1 MSSAPD
7 RSQSSVSQCEGGSPN
22 SDLLVPHWLVRR
34 VFPNPTG
41 REGETVAPVSSSAPS
56 VASQTSARP
65 AGRST
70 VPEGQRRDS
79 EGGDDGNDF
88 KDGSGSFRS
97 APGPPSRAYRR
108 SFFGNFAA
116 PAGIATPTPR
126 RRFKELGWEWARS
139 IELVKAVIFLYL
151 TPLFDLCFT
160 RYAGRKTNDDTAE
173 VRDRMAL
180 E

>member
-1 MSSAPD
+1 M
-7 RSQSSVSQCEGGSPN
+7 
-22 SDLLVPHWLVRR
+22 
-34 VFPNPTG
+34 
-41 REGETVAPVSSSAPS
+41 APVSSSAPS

-108 SFFGNFAA
+108 SFFGNFATA
-116 PAGIATPTPR
+116 AEIATPTAR
-126 RRFKELGWEWARS
+126 GRFKELGWKWARS
-139 IELVKAVIFLYL
+139 IEGLTAVIFLYL
-151 TPLFDLCFT
+151 TPYLGLWIKS
-160 RYAGRKTNDDTAE
+160 YGGRKIDGVKKAIRRHRPL
-173 VRDRMAL
+173 V
-180 E
+180 